1 MQYKIEEVINISEKI
16 NGMKVLTCISPVTNE
31 KRIDGPMNL
40 DDYDKYYEWLRNETN
55 KYNIS
60 VSDSLEDFKVE
71 FLSDPGVFIP
81 CIYEENALKYLRNAN
96 DKDILEYNS
105 NYRNYFEDA
114 EVRLNSILNKVK

>member
-31 KRIDGPMNL
+31 KRIDRPINL
-40 DDYDKYYEWLRNETN
+40 YDYDKYYEWLRNETN

-71 FLSDPGVFIP
+71 FLSDPGVFI
-81 CIYEENALKYLRNAN
+81 IKQ
-96 DKDILEYNS
+96 S
-105 NYRNYFEDA
+105 
-114 EVRLNSILNKVK
+114 KVKEIRI